1 MAVTMYPMTAA
12 PHGIIP
18 SCNAYVAGI
27 PNLHVTKSLWLP
39 QAALSAD
46 GTLLHAAL
54 LKSRLLGHLPV
65 LSGPLLQDGLLS
77 NAAPLNCLLLNLRLM
92 SESGL
97 LNSLLL
103 NHSLLSRLSGNT
115 SLLNCAL
122 LGSRRLFASFWF
134 VRLLLRRHVNG
145 IRRGKRTP
153 KADCASKYCYNERQT

>member
-1 MAVTMYPMTAA
+1 MYPMTAA
-12 PHGIIP
+12 PHGISP
-18 SCNAYVAGI
+18 SCNAYVAGV

-39 QAALSAD
+39 QVALSGD
-46 GTLLHAAL
+46 GILLHAAL
-54 LKSRLLGHLPV
+54 LKSRLLGHLS
-65 LSGPLLQDGLLS
+65 LLNSPLLQAGLLS

-92 SESGL
+92 SESRL

-134 VRLLLRRHVNG
+134 VRLLLRRHIDR
-145 IRRGKRTP
+145 IRRGERTA
-153 KADCASKYCYNERQT
+153 KTDCTGNYRDNERAA